1 MHSLPMRR
9 NRLALVLA
17 LSAALLQGC
26 AAAVIGGG
34 VLAAASLEDRRST
47 GTQMDDEAIE
57 VRASTRII
65 DRLKERAHVNVTA
78 FNRGVLLT
86 GEAWD
91 EAARAELEKIVAAVP
106 NVRQINNEVQVGT
119 MSSMGARTND
129 TSITGKV
136 RGRMLN
142 APGFNSTHVKVVT
155 EAGVVYL
162 MGLVTESEGEAAV
175 ELARTTSGVRKVV
188 KVFEY
193 CKDTDEQCR
202 PATPPPAKPRSP
214 RA

>member
-1 MHSLPMRR
+1 MSASRCAMA
-9 NRLALVLA
+9 LAA
-17 LSAALLQGC
+17 AAALLQGC
-26 AAAVIGGG
+26 APIVVGAGGAAVY
-34 VLAAASLEDRRST
+34 ASYEDRRST
-47 GTQMDDEAIE
+47 VAQYDDEAIQ
-57 VRASTRII
+57 VRVSNRIT
-65 DRLKERAHVNVTA
+65 DRYRDKVHINVNT
-78 FNRGVLLT
+78 FNRATLLT
-86 GEAWD
+86 GEAPD
-91 EAARAELEKIVAAVP
+91 QATRAELEKIALGVP
-106 NVRQINNEVQVGT
+106 NVRGVTNDVEVAGIST
-119 MSSMGARTND
+119 MGARTND

-162 MGLVTESEGEAAV
+162 MGLVTETEGEAAV

-202 PATPPPAKPRSP
+202 PATPPAAKPRSP